1 MWLHHIE
8 LKKGE
13 QASFQLHGPRAY
25 LQSIHGTVHAVTHTE
40 EKEALTC
47 GDGAFI
53 RDEAN
58 ITLVADTPLRA
69 LLIDLPVRMPS
80 PNPLPQG
87 EGTDRAPELAT
98 PYSP

>member
-1 MWLHHIE
+1 MLFRSEDTLSPIKYHSSDSISPSSCTFS

-25 LQSIHGTVHAVTHTE
+25 LQSIHGTVHALTHTE

-69 LLIDLPVRMPS
+69 LLIDLPV
-80 PNPLPQG
+80 
-87 EGTDRAPELAT
+87 
-98 PYSP
+98 